1 MTTNSHGQR
10 YCVGLAAPVQKDAP
24 ELLGSFERFWRT
36 SKTSPMEREC
46 TSAICLAISL
56 LRYQSREE
64 TTGLYSACLP
74 HWGWAEAGII
84 LPVTL
89 GVQMEVSYCSSP
101 VSLSVVTRAGL
112 TRPPYAHDSKWTMLT
127 SPALESK
134 AIMTSL
140 GGLDGVRRQ
149 GGGRSYGVSCSR
161 VTPCKVRWERVRLVL
176 SEGLRSCFKILP
188 AGQWTPHVRYLIPLC
203 SHALGSW
210 GSFHSQLPSG
220 PTPTYYRSWH

>member
-140 GGLDGVRRQ
+140 GGLDG
-149 GGGRSYGVSCSR
+149 GREVEDPMVC
-161 VTPCKVRWERVRLVL
+161 
-176 SEGLRSCFKILP
+176 
-188 AGQWTPHVRYLIPLC
+188 
-203 SHALGSW
+203 HALESPHARWGESGWDWFRQKGSEVA
-210 GSFHSQLPSG
+210 SKSYLLVSERLMSG
-220 PTPTYYRSWH
+220 I